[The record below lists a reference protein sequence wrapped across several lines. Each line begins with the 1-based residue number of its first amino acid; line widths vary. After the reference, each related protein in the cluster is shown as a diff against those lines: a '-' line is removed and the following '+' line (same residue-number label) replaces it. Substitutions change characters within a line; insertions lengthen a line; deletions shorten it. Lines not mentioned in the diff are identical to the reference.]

1 MITAAGIAGRFG
13 QDYVLLAFA
22 AATCVALVAAVAGF
36 FAVVRNEVFAGDAL
50 GHLAFTGGLAA
61 VAYGADARLGVYLLP
76 VLFAV
81 PLGLLGRGNGNGV
94 EQGRHRDVETGIVF
108 ALVLGV
114 GAYFLSVFAN
124 GRASSGG
131 PGAVHVLF
139 GSVFGLSRGQVI
151 VTAAVA
157 GGVLVLLAFLS
168 RPLLAGSLDPVVS
181 AARGVPVRL
190 LDVAYL
196 ALVAVAVAQAVQV
209 VGALLILG
217 LLAAPA
223 ATALRIT
230 SRPWR
235 ALGLAVCIAVADVWL
250 GLIAAQLWPS
260 VPPSF
265 AIVALAFAGVVAA
278 QVAGALSP
286 QH

>member
-1 MITAAGIAGRFG
+1 MIALGLAGRFG
-13 QDYVLLAFA
+13 QEYVLWAFA
-22 AATCVALVAAVAGF
+22 AGTCVAVVAAAAGY

-76 VLFAV
+76 ALFAV
-81 PLGLLGRGNGNGV
+81 PLALLGRGGGPGTSV
-94 EQGRHRDVETGIVF
+94 GHQRDVETGILF

-124 GRASSGG
+124 GSASSRG

-139 GSVFGLSRGQVI
+139 GSVFGISREQVL

-157 GGVLVLLAFLS
+157 VVVLVVLAMLS
-168 RPLLAGSLDPVVS
+168 RPLLAGSLDPAVS

-190 LDVAYL
+190 LDAAYL
-196 ALVAVAVAQAVQV
+196 VVVAVAVAQAVQV
-209 VGALLILG
+209 VGALLVLG

-223 ATALRIT
+223 ATALRLT
-230 SRPWR
+230 VRPWR
-235 ALGLAVCIAVADVWL
+235 ALGLAVAIAVADVWV
-250 GLIAAQLWPS
+250 GLVAAQLWTGL
-260 VPPSF
+260 PPSF
-265 AIVALAFAGVVAA
+265 AIVALAVGGLVAA
-278 QVAGALSP
+278 QLAGEFATGS
-286 QH
+286 